1 MKRIAVTVAF
11 LALLTLVPTGVVAQ
25 AENGTQSGPGVEMPK
40 ESGTQIQDGLVIVS
54 SSYTAVDEMR
64 GFETGEATIVL
75 RSDSPVAV
83 TLADA
88 GAFFTDQDREINR
101 RTTVVDGRA
110 ELKFAVTERNGRV
123 GVSISTDE
131 TLYGHTIRKGGSTD
145 FVPGGPSP
153 EDTWLAGATVFSLFA
168 MALPGAFYANRKLR
182 GKEHD
187 QH

>member
-1 MKRIAVTVAF
+1 MKRLAATIAL
-11 LALLTLVPTGVVAQ
+11 LALFAVVPTGVVAQ

-40 ESGTQIQDGLVIVS
+40 ESGVQVQDGLVIVS
-54 SSYTAVDEMR
+54 SSYTAVDEMQ

-88 GAFFTDQDREINR
+88 GAFFTNQDREINR
-101 RTTVVDGRA
+101 RTVVVNGRA

-131 TLYGHTIRKGGSTD
+131 TLYGHVIRKGGNTD

-153 EDTWLAGATVFSLFA
+153 EDTWLAGATIFGLFA
-168 MALPGAFYANRKLR
+168 VAMPGAFIANRKMR